1 MKLIQQAM
9 EDHYDGLV
17 KNEGSH
23 DELEFHCLLNK
34 FHFNSPLII
43 IIKRR
48 DISLSF
54 LTIE

>member
-23 DELEFHCLLNK
+23 DELEFQRK
-34 FHFNSPLII
+34 KMMEMIYSTRWSLI
-43 IIKRR
+43 KQQKELR
-48 DISLSF
+48 
-54 LTIE
+54 